1 MTGVNQSTYL
11 IDYNT
16 VEDIA
21 GTDKDILKKVNV
33 DAGAL
38 MRSSTPTADQ
48 MSELIANTTQT
59 EVEVKGVKGIRF
71 YCSQWQQHLYALH
84 RLPQWNCQGR

>member
-48 MSELIANTTQT
+48 MSELIVNTTQT
-59 EVEVKGVKGIRF
+59 
-71 YCSQWQQHLYALH
+71 
-84 RLPQWNCQGR
+84 